1 MIIFIVIAQISAQCN
16 HPIFCQGSLLHTV
29 QTQKIFNDGKTFVD
43 MTMKEKQT
51 NILDVWK
58 TIDVKNKT
66 SVVQFIS
73 DYFNET
79 GNDLE
84 SVIPN
89 DYKEKPD
96 YINNIKIKELQDWS
110 LEINKIWLELCKQFK
125 KGIEDSSSMIYVPN
139 PFFIP
144 GGRFREFYYWD
155 TMWVIDGL
163 IISKMFDSAIK
174 MQENFV
180 FIINKFGYI
189 PNGARIYY
197 QGRTQPPVL
206 AQITYNIYQALIK
219 DGQEERAKQ
228 LINKS
233 FQAVEKEFQ
242 YFYEHRS
249 IRACLIFKNVY
260 CDVMLYHYDSDIY
273 YPRPESYNEDINIG
287 HANTQMYHEITS
299 GAESGWDFSTRW
311 FEDQSSLESIQT
323 SQVLAVDLNTF
334 MVINIKRLSTFSKI
348 LGLQAKQTFYET
360 LGKNTEE
367 ILLEKFYNKES
378 YQWNDYNYKQKNFN
392 KNFYASN
399 YFPLILQQQSDSKL
413 IDKLKQMI
421 QEYPGG
427 IPTSNIN
434 TGQQWDLPN
443 SWPPLNQI
451 IIQGLINNDQIELAL
466 QLSQNVIN
474 NSYCCFQN
482 SIIQYGKGYM
492 FEKYDATNIGT
503 SGGGGEYEVQTGF
516 GWTNGV
522 VIWILN
528 TFGQQLILPTCPQ
541 QI

>member
-1 MIIFIVIAQISAQCN
+1 MILFILIIHINAQCI
-16 HPIFCQGSLLHTV
+16 HPIFCQGNILHTI

-43 MTMKEKQT
+43 MTMKKTENEILNAWK
-51 NILDVWK
+51 NID
-58 TIDVKNKT
+58 IKNKEQVT
-66 SVVQFIS
+66 TFVA
-73 DYFNET
+73 DNFNEA
-79 GNDLE
+79 GSDLE
-84 SVIPN
+84 SIIPS

-96 YINNIKIKELQDWS
+96 YVDNLKVQELKDWS

-125 KGIEDSSSMIYVPN
+125 KDIEEFSSILYVPN
-139 PFFIP
+139 PFFVP

-174 MQENFV
+174 MQENFIY
-180 FIINKFGYI
+180 IINKLGYI

-197 QGRTQPPVL
+197 KGRTQPPVL
-206 AQITYNIYQALIK
+206 AQITYNIYQGLIK
-219 DGQEERAKQ
+219 DGQQERAKQ
-228 LINKS
+228 FILKS
-233 FQAVEKEFQ
+233 FEAIEKEFQ

-249 IRACLIFKNVY
+249 IRACLIFQNVY

-273 YPRPESYNEDINIG
+273 YPRPESYNEDISIG
-287 HANTQMYHEITS
+287 HANIHMYHEITA

-311 FEDQSSLESIQT
+311 FADQKSLESIQT
-323 SQVLAVDLNTF
+323 SDILSVDLNTF
-334 MVINIKRLSTFSKI
+334 MIINMKRLASFSKI
-348 LGLQAKQTFYET
+348 LGYQAKQTFYET
-360 LGKNTEE
+360 LSKNTEE
-367 ILLEKFYNKES
+367 ILLDKFYNKET
-378 YQWNDYNYKQKNFN
+378 YQWNDYNFRQKSFN

-399 YFPLILQQQSDSKL
+399 YFPLILKSKSDSKL
-413 IDKLKQMI
+413 IDNLKQMI
-421 QEYPGG
+421 QQYPGG
-427 IPTSNIN
+427 IPTSIFN

-443 SWPPLNQI
+443 SWPPLNQM
-451 IIQGLINNDQIELAL
+451 IIQGLINNDQMELAL

-474 NSYCCFQN
+474 NAYCCFEK

-492 FEKYDATNIGT
+492 FEKYDATSIGT

-528 TFGQQLILPTCPQ
+528 TFGQKLVLPTCPQ